1 MLIPQ
6 TLRFSIH
13 HNNLLVRKPWQ
24 ASMEISA
31 LQSIRFYGLWDQP
44 RRVLVWEDITA
55 KCYSWRRLRQ
65 EIGLSPRELMT
76 IQPSPQE
83 WVLRGA
89 LQLADLPDMTCFPV
103 NPFTHLHADL
113 AEVWGMRWS
122 SEVLSQMRVTYDQMR
137 AKGMNVHVMAHFDF
151 TLSQWINLAFQ
162 VHHAETMTNE
172 QMQGL
177 FQMSKHEIVGII
189 ENFNF

>member
-1 MLIPQ
+1 MCG
-6 TLRFSIH
+6 
-13 HNNLLVRKPWQ
+13 
-24 ASMEISA
+24 MEISA

-65 EIGLSPRELMT
+65 EIGLSPTELMR

-83 WVLRGA
+83 WVNRGA
-89 LQLADLPDMTCFPV
+89 LQLSDLPDMVCFPV

-122 SEVLSQMRVTYDQMR
+122 SDVLSQMKVTYDQLR
-137 AKGMNVHVMAHFDF
+137 AKGMNVNVMMHFDF
-151 TLSQWINLAFQ
+151 TLSQWMNLAFQ
-162 VHHAETMTNE
+162 AHHIEPMTDG
-172 QMQGL
+172 QVLDL
-177 FQMSKHEIVGII
+177 FQMPKYEIIGIM
-189 ENFNF
+189 ENFNL